1 MEPFPI
7 TVLCI
12 DDDDD
17 DTDLFREAVG
27 IIDSRCIC
35 LTVSNAMDGLRILET
50 AIPDLIFLDIN
61 MPVIDGR
68 ETLRRIRRI
77 RQLAEVPVYML
88 STTMD
93 NDELESYRRIGAT
106 SCFTKPKTFEE
117 LCIMLADVLKKW

>member
-1 MEPFPI
+1 MSKVKCIVVEDEPLAVK
-7 TVLCI
+7 VL
-12 DDDDD
+12 
-17 DTDLFREAVG
+17 TDYISQIPFLELQATFKDAIMATEW
-27 IIDSRCIC
+27 
-35 LTVSNAMDGLRILET
+35 LRNNST
-50 AIPDLIFLDIN
+50 DLIFLDIN

-117 LCIMLADVLKKW
+117 LCLMLADVLKKW